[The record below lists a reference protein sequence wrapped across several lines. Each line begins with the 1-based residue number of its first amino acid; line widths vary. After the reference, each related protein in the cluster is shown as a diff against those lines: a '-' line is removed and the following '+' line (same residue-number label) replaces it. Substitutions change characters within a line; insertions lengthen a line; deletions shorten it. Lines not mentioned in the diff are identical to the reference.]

1 MKIEY
6 DSLYYLSSEGLFKH
20 IIGYT
25 FSTEFN
31 KNVVKISSNN
41 SGFIYNT
48 IKKMFWSRN
57 L

>member
-25 FSTEFN
+25 FSTQFN
-31 KNVVKISSNN
+31 KNVVKNRL
-41 SGFIYNT
+41 
-48 IKKMFWSRN
+48 K
-57 L
+57 

>member
-1 MKIEY
+1 MKIKY
-6 DSLYYLSSEGLFKH
+6 DSLYYLSSEGLFKY

-25 FSTEFN
+25 FSTQFN
-31 KNVVKISSNN
+31 KNVVKIGSNN

-48 IKKMFWSRN
+48 IKKMFWSTN